1 MFRRRTSLPAHVL
14 LLTQY
19 QEAARV
25 RREFVV
31 DPEPLPYKV
40 MHLEQQYDD
49 QAHILRLN
57 IAGNPI
63 EWLTWQEATTL
74 YARDLVT
81 WTLGDTIR
89 TVLGGTSRSTG
100 LRSAIALHS
109 IIACSGELHGGR
121 PKKPALNNKI
131 LFRRDQNLCMYCGKQ
146 FADRELSCDHIVP
159 TSRGGRNSWV
169 NVVAACK
176 RCNHYKQ
183 DRTPEEAHMELL
195 ALPYE
200 PNPAEYLALINSRRI
215 RSDQM
220 DFLKAQF
227 SSNCRLQ

>member
-1 MFRRRTSLPAHVL
+1 MHPKV
-14 LLTQY
+14 Y
-19 QEAARV
+19 
-25 RREFVV
+25 RE
-31 DPEPLPYKV
+31 EPQD
-40 MHLEQQYDD
+40 E

-57 IAGNPI
+57 IAGSPV

-81 WTLGDTIR
+81 WTLGDTVR
-89 TVLGGTSRSTG
+89 TIKGGISRFTG
-100 LRSAIALHS
+100 RQSSISLHS
-109 IIACSGELHGGR
+109 IIACSGELHNPR
-121 PKKPALNNKI
+121 PKKPALTNRI
-131 LFRRDQNLCMYCGKQ
+131 LFRRDQNICMYCGKR
-146 FADRELSCDHIVP
+146 FSDRDLSCDHILP
-159 TSRGGRNSWV
+159 TSRGGRNVWV

-183 DRTPEEAHMELL
+183 NRTPEEAHMELL

-200 PNPAEYLALINSRRI
+200 PNPAEYLALVNSKRI
-215 RSDQM
+215 RADQM